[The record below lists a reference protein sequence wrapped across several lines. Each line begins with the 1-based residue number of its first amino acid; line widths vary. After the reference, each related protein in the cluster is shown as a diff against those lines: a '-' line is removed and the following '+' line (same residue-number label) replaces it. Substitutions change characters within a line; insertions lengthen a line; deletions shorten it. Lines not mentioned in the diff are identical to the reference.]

1 MKTVALSRTD
11 VIQRF
16 IDLRSYNSYLEIGY
30 GDGRNF
36 EMVSVAVKH
45 AVDPCVAGN
54 PHVIAE
60 TSDRF
65 FEEAVTVGAKFDL
78 IFIDGLHTYEQVVR
92 DHENALLC
100 LESNGV
106 ILLHDVNP
114 TEPSHVRTLD
124 ESEAPEEIGPWTGD
138 VFKVWTRIRQTSRFW
153 TATVVDDY
161 GIGIVDS
168 SRPAEMVK
176 FDLPANFQE
185 FAASRDLF
193 LNPIRLDQIR

>member
-78 IFIDGLHTYEQVVR
+78 IFIDGLHTYEQVAR
-92 DHENALLC
+92 DHEKRA
-100 LESNGV
+100 
-106 ILLHDVNP
+106 
-114 TEPSHVRTLD
+114 
-124 ESEAPEEIGPWTGD
+124 
-138 VFKVWTRIRQTSRFW
+138 
-153 TATVVDDY
+153 VV
-161 GIGIVDS
+161 
-168 SRPAEMVK
+168 P
-176 FDLPANFQE
+176 
-185 FAASRDLF
+185 
-193 LNPIRLDQIR
+193 